1 MISVEE
7 ARSKVREQTRDF
19 GTETVPLS
27 KVIGRVLREE
37 WYCDRDLPP
46 YDRVTMDGIA
56 ISFDD
61 ADLASS
67 LTIEG
72 MAKAG
77 DPKHQIIDKTK
88 CLEVMTGAVLPSGV
102 DTVIRYED
110 VTIEAGSALVSAQVT
125 KGQNIHTQG
134 LDRKSG
140 DLLVKSGIRIS
151 AVEVGIGASIGQ
163 TMARV
168 AKLPK
173 VVVISTGD
181 ELVEINETP
190 APHQIRRGNVY
201 RIQSSLESRGVIAHT
216 DHIADDLEETKRRLQ
231 RHLQEYDVIILS
243 GGVSKGKLDYV
254 PEALRACGV
263 KQIFHKIKQR
273 PGKPMWFGAIDG
285 GPVVFGLPGNPVS
298 SFMCFQVYF
307 LHWLDTSLGY
317 KSAPMM
323 VKLAADVMFKPDL
336 TYFLE
341 VSIYSDENGILNA
354 HPQRGNGSGDFANL
368 SRADGFI
375 ELKRGKDLYEKGEVY
390 PFVPY
395 R

>member
-125 KGQNIHTQG
+125 
-134 LDRKSG
+134 
-140 DLLVKSGIRIS
+140 
-151 AVEVGIGASIGQ
+151 VGIGASIGQ

-173 VVVISTGD
+173 VIVISTGD